1 MSKKLRNL
9 ALLGGLG
16 AAAMMM
22 GRKKD
27 DSKESKEDMERDAR
41 EEAISGP
48 LKETKSDKAS
58 KAAGRALM
66 KGDKADKSAA
76 DTTPSVR
83 KPPADSGSVRI
94 PDRGAEMTGK
104 ERANEM
110 RRIQNRAEAA
120 GQPRSDRLGE
130 SAFGRMIQGMRNRG
144 SSEDA
149 ERPEESVAIFGAKKG
164 GMVKSSASRRADGCA
179 IRGKTK
185 GRMV

>member
-22 GRKKD
+22 GRKKG
-27 DSKESKEDMERDAR
+27 ESKEDMERDAR
-41 EEAISGP
+41 EEAVSGP

-58 KAAGRALM
+58 KAVGRAMM
-66 KGDKADKSAA
+66 KGDKADKDTA

-83 KPPADSGSVRI
+83 KPPADSGSVRT
-94 PDRGAEMTGK
+94 PGRDMPSASALRPGAKAVAESSPGEFDRMMAE
-104 ERANEM
+104 R
-110 RRIQNRAEAA
+110 RAEAA
-120 GQPRSDRLGE
+120 KRRTDREDMGQMSDV
-130 SAFGRMIQGMRNRG
+130 I
-144 SSEDA
+144 
-149 ERPEESVAIFGAKKG
+149 GAKKG

>member
-22 GRKKD
+22 GRKKG
-27 DSKESKEDMERDAR
+27 ESKEDTERDAR
-41 EEAISGP
+41 EEAVSGP
-48 LKETKSDKAS
+48 LKETKSEKAT
-58 KAAGRALM
+58 KAMGRALM
-66 KGDKADKSAA
+66 KKDAA
-76 DTTPSVR
+76 KDDTDATPATR

-94 PDRGAEMTGK
+94 PGRGAEMTGK

-120 GQPRSDRLGE
+120 GLPRSDRMGE
-130 SAFGRMIQGMRNRG
+130 SAVGRMIQGMRNRQ

-149 ERPEESVAIFGAKKG
+149 GRPEESMEIFGAKKG
-164 GMVKSSASRRADGCA
+164 GMIKSSASKRADGIA
-179 IRGKTK
+179 IKGKTR

>member
-22 GRKKD
+22 GRKKG
-27 DSKESKEDMERDAR
+27 ESKEDMERDAR
-41 EEAISGP
+41 EEAVSGP

-83 KPPADSGSVRI
+83 KPPADSGSVRT
-94 PDRGAEMTGK
+94 PGRDMPRSRTEGLTPSLFGAEMGEGSA
-104 ERANEM
+104 ER
-110 RRIQNRAEAA
+110 
-120 GQPRSDRLGE
+120 E
-130 SAFGRMIQGMRNRG
+130 SAPRRPRARDENLG
-144 SSEDA
+144 SMGD
-149 ERPEESVAIFGAKKG
+149 VIGAKKG

>member
-1 MSKKLRNL
+1 
-9 ALLGGLG
+9 
-16 AAAMMM
+16 
-22 GRKKD
+22 
-27 DSKESKEDMERDAR
+27 
-41 EEAISGP
+41 
-48 LKETKSDKAS
+48 
-58 KAAGRALM
+58 
-66 KGDKADKSAA
+66 
-76 DTTPSVR
+76 
-83 KPPADSGSVRI
+83 
-94 PDRGAEMTGK
+94 MTGK

-164 GMVKSSASRRADGCA
+164 GMVKSSASKRADGIA
-179 IRGKTK
+179 LRGKTR